1 MTAYSTAPL
10 PSSSRRRPIRAA
22 IGGLLAL
29 GLGLAGCSAGTAGA
43 EPTRVAAPAAFPVE
57 IDEPGAAEAVV
68 IEEEPNRITV
78 LSPDAA
84 IALHEIGATERV
96 IAIPDAATSATLNPH
111 AEQMADVEHVI
122 GGHTSPE
129 PEQVLA
135 WDPDLVVVTA
145 RHTGEQD
152 ASERLSAAGVPV
164 LTLMNGWSTSDAVAE
179 NIEILGRATGLSDA
193 ADALADEIV
202 GGVAD
207 IRERAEGAGEQP
219 TVAIL
224 SNQAQTPFINAGSSL
239 VADIVANGGGA
250 SAAAQIGIDK
260 TMPVQ
265 PEQLVAMDP
274 DCIMLVDVTGKGE
287 ASFDELLAHPAI
299 AALPAVADDRVAL
312 FPGRQMYGSRAAR
325 WSRRASACSSGCI
338 PISRNDR
345 CRAPLRLG
353 SDPARVPVLA
363 PRLVRCDGCG
373 VRKIER
379 PHVGAHRD
387 PQTIRDARIRQR
399 LVGQSRR
406 LGPEQQR
413 VARLVGDVGERAR
426 RVTGERVDPS
436 GAVLGEMRA
445 HRIEVGVHDHVREV
459 VIIEPRPA
467 QVRIGEV
474 EPEGLDEV
482 QRVAGDRR
490 HSDRVSRVRRDAG
503 LVEDD
508 VEHVLERSANG
519 PRARWMYS
527 VDS

>member
-10 PSSSRRRPIRAA
+10 PSSSGRRPIRAA

-43 EPTRVAAPAAFPVE
+43 EPARVAAPAAFPVE

-68 IEEEPNRITV
+68 IEEEPNRIAV

-135 WDPDLVVVTA
+135 WDPDLVVITA

-312 FPGRQMYGSRAAR
+312 FPGRQMYG
-325 WSRRASACSSGCI
+325 
-338 PISRNDR
+338 
-345 CRAPLRLG
+345 
-353 SDPARVPVLA
+353 LA
-363 PRLVRCDGCG
+363 G
-373 VRKIER
+373 
-379 PHVGAHRD
+379 
-387 PQTIRDARIRQR
+387 
-399 LVGQSRR
+399 
-406 LGPEQQR
+406 
-413 VARLVGDVGERAR
+413 
-426 RVTGERVDPS
+426 
-436 GAVLGEMRA
+436 
-445 HRIEVGVHDHVREV
+445 REV
-459 VIIEPRPA
+459 VSASER
-467 QVRIGEV
+467 
-474 EPEGLDEV
+474 
-482 QRVAGDRR
+482 
-490 HSDRVSRVRRDAG
+490 
-503 LVEDD
+503 
-508 VEHVLERSANG
+508 VLEWLHPDLAE
-519 PRARWMYS
+519 
-527 VDS
+527 